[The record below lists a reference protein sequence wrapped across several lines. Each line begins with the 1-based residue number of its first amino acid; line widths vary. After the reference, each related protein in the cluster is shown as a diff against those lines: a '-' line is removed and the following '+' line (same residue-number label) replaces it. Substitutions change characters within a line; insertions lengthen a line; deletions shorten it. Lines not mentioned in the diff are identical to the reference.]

1 MCKVPF
7 ERSVSPFS
15 LWLLLRSVG
24 ADDDVYQVLSALRLV
39 GVILKLATS
48 VEWTRWGVSGLP
60 NLIANQMRVSAP
72 LVLLIP

>member
-7 ERSVSPFS
+7 ERLVSPFP
-15 LWLLLRSVG
+15 LWPLLWGVG
-24 ADDDVYQVLSALRLV
+24 ADDSVYQVLSALRLV
-39 GVILKLATS
+39 GVILKLVTS
-48 VEWTRWGVSGLP
+48 VEQTRWGVSGLP